1 MQLNNYSSSIDIVKA
16 SPRKIEWPFFKT
28 SIFLY
33 VYVVHILNS
42 IHLSFLKQQYCY
54 CKLGNIMHGP
64 IYLTVTQN
72 SGEVT

>member
-1 MQLNNYSSSIDIVKA
+1 MA
-16 SPRKIEWPFFKT
+16 SFKT

-64 IYLTVTQN
+64 IYLTVYSKQRRSDLILDGWTAA
-72 SGEVT
+72 GALGTLC